1 MRVLEV
7 SLSDLEPPKKEYS
20 GMKAKTI
27 LAIVVLLGIV
37 AIAGAVPDQ
46 PNMQAARGNLI
57 TARNELQKAT
67 PDKGGHRVNAIGLV
81 NSAIAEVNAGIA
93 FDRRHNHATAFTPEA
108 LFASAPDQ
116 PHMQNALNALENA
129 KDNLNRATADKGGH
143 RAKAIDFVKDAISEV
158 KKGID
163 AGRN

>member
-1 MRVLEV
+1 
-7 SLSDLEPPKKEYS
+7 
-20 GMKAKTI
+20 MKARII
-27 LAIVVLLGIV
+27 LAAMMLLGVV

-46 PNMQAARGNLI
+46 PNMEAARGNLQ
-57 TARNELQKAT
+57 TAKSELQKAI

-93 FDRRHNHATAFTPEA
+93 FDRRHNHANAFTPEG
-108 LFASAPDQ
+108 LFAGAPDQ
-116 PHMQNALNALENA
+116 PHMENALSALNNA

-143 RAKAIDFVKDAISEV
+143 RVKALGYVNDAIGEV

>member
-1 MRVLEV
+1 
-7 SLSDLEPPKKEYS
+7 
-20 GMKAKTI
+20 MKARTI
-27 LAIVVLLGIV
+27 LAAMMLLGVV

-46 PNMQAARGNLI
+46 PNMQAAKANLL
-57 TARNELQKAT
+57 TAKTELQEAT

-81 NSAIAEVNAGIA
+81 NNAIAEVNAGIA
-93 FDRRHNHATAFTPEA
+93 FDRRHNHPTSLTPET
-108 LFASAPDQ
+108 LFAGAPDQ

-143 RAKAIDFVKDAISEV
+143 RAKAIDLVKDAISEV